1 MIWEPISSKIV
12 NSLKLCLKY
21 ARLRYMLYRLK
32 LRARL
37 GKKNRNEYIRARGIS
52 EFNFLPERPYYK
64 NNIGI
69 IPRKGTYD
77 YYMFF
82 LERELDIE
90 QYLELEPHE
99 TFVDVGANIG
109 SYTLRMA
116 KKYPKN
122 KIIAIEAHP
131 DNYSALLKNIQLNS
145 FDNITAINKAVADHQ
160 GNIDM
165 YERYHSGTH
174 LGTDLYSISDS
185 FIHPSNIV
193 KPGSNVIKVECD
205 TLDNMLSICNDS
217 MVLKI
222 DIEGAEVMA
231 LQGAKSIFQRVR
243 RIIVEIHGNNLEPVL
258 QILNSFNF
266 EVQETKAEMKH
277 VIGTKK

>member
-116 KKYPKN
+116 KKY
-122 KIIAIEAHP
+122 
-131 DNYSALLKNIQLNS
+131 
-145 FDNITAINKAVADHQ
+145 
-160 GNIDM
+160 
-165 YERYHSGTH
+165 
-174 LGTDLYSISDS
+174 
-185 FIHPSNIV
+185 
-193 KPGSNVIKVECD
+193 
-205 TLDNMLSICNDS
+205 
-217 MVLKI
+217 
-222 DIEGAEVMA
+222 
-231 LQGAKSIFQRVR
+231 
-243 RIIVEIHGNNLEPVL
+243 
-258 QILNSFNF
+258 
-266 EVQETKAEMKH
+266 
-277 VIGTKK
+277 